1 MSRRRQHCTAAGSR
15 AIYSQSATVRIEGA
29 GRGWIELR
37 PLNSGLSDTMTARPS
52 PQEIK
57 YGNKRLII
65 IYLLCTQ
72 LPSLSL

>member
-1 MSRRRQHCTAAGSR
+1 MSRRCGHCIAAGSR
-15 AIYSQSATVRIEGA
+15 AIYSQSATVRVEGA
-29 GRGWIELR
+29 GRGWIEPR
-37 PLNSGLSDTMTARPS
+37 PLNSGLFDTVTARPS

-72 LPSLSL
+72 LSSL